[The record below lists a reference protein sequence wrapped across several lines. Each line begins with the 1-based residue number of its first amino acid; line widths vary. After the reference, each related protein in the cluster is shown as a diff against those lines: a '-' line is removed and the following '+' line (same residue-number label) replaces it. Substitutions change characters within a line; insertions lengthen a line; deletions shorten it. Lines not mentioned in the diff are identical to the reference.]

1 MLEDIRLRPLHIFLA
16 LHHAREQKRMVF
28 VKHFERIIGVL
39 ADPMRV
45 VHILSP
51 SCQHTLRLPQWNN
64 LTSSHRYSTLGFQF
78 RRFRRLA

>member
-16 LHHAREQKRMVF
+16 LQHAREQKRMVF

-51 SCQHTLRLPQWNN
+51 SCQHTL
-64 LTSSHRYSTLGFQF
+64 
-78 RRFRRLA
+78 